1 MSRTAGGELLF
12 GDIEKEAFRKLMRRL
27 ERFSGV
33 EVLTYVV
40 MGNHFHLLLR
50 VPERAK
56 FLRRFEKGTVVGAG
70 GAAF

>member
-1 MSRTAGGELLF
+1 MLF
-12 GDIEKEAFRKLMRRL
+12 GDVEKEAFRKIMRRL

-50 VPERAK
+50 VSEWAHCVP
-56 FLRRFEKGTVVGAG
+56 GQ
-70 GAAF
+70 AAS